1 MSLKKTLMS
10 QGMKMMQDP
19 RVMKMMQDPRVMK
32 AMAKGF
38 EIKGKV
44 QQQFDARVEAM
55 ANQLNLATKAEVR
68 ELKRTI
74 RKLEREL
81 KKAGA
86 SSSSSAQ

>member
-1 MSLKKTLMS
+1 MTLKKTLMS

-19 RVMKMMQDPRVMK
+19 RFMKMMQDPRVMK

-38 EIKGKV
+38 EMKGKF
-44 QQQFDARVEAM
+44 QQSVDNQVESM
-55 ANQLNLATKAEVR
+55 ANSLNLATKAEVR

-81 KKAGA
+81 KKATTA
-86 SSSSSAQ
+86 KA

>member
-10 QGMKMMQDP
+10 QSMKMMQDP

-44 QQQFDARVEAM
+44 QQQVDAHVESM
-55 ANQLNLATKAEVR
+55 ANSLNLATKAEVR

-81 KKAGA
+81 KKTQSA
-86 SSSSSAQ
+86 S